1 MVGQET
7 LISVFEDFEK
17 EAEEQIEIT
26 KKAFEVQNIL
36 SIQKELHTLKGNSG
50 TLGASQV
57 YEICEKIESKAKVCD
72 FKNFE
77 EEITSLTSALYDFE
91 IEIVKL

>member
-1 MVGQET
+1 
-7 LISVFEDFEK
+7 
-17 EAEEQIEIT
+17 
-26 KKAFEVQNIL
+26 
-36 SIQKELHTLKGNSG
+36 
-50 TLGASQV
+50 LGASQV

-77 EEITSLTSALYDFE
+77 EEITSLTAALYTFE